1 VKPKVFKRVEVKL
14 LIGDGIGKS
23 DGKGRKGF

>member
-1 VKPKVFKRVEVKL
+1 MKPRVFKRVEVKL

-23 DGKGRKGF
+23 NGKGKKGF